1 MSDLSTIRIRGAREH
16 NLKNVSV
23 DIPKNQLTVITGPSG
38 SGKSSLAFDTLFA
51 EGQRRYVQS
60 LSTYARQFLDQTHKP
75 EVDAI
80 EGLCPAIAIE
90 QRSSAPSPRSTVGT
104 TTEIYDFLRLLF
116 AAVGTPHHPTTGKP
130 LRRWTLQEMVDQ
142 ILGHPAAER
151 FAILAPVCSN
161 EVGPLKHILERL
173 KREGFVRARINGEIT
188 LLEPLPKLSRSQSHT
203 IEAVVDRLQMT
214 DLPRGRL
221 TESLETALRTGRG
234 VLHIVWFDEK
244 RETVAEW
251 KLSNENFDPETGYHF
266 PTITPRSFSFNSPHG
281 ACPACHGL
289 GTEMLADPD
298 LIVPDPLLSL
308 AKGAIKPWTSKT
320 KPVPPTQKIQT
331 RVLQALASFAGVDFD
346 TPWKDLPIDFH
357 HLVLYGSGKQ
367 LIPLPTSSGTE
378 SEPRTFEGVLPHIQQ
393 LYDASESPRTRAR
406 LEPFMNRQSCR
417 HCGGRRLRPEILGIR
432 LVQPQ
437 GRPWNIHEFCDLS
450 IAEALAD
457 LTHREW
463 PPPQRQLAGE
473 ILRELKLRLA
483 FLQDVGLGYL
493 TLNRETH
500 TLSGGEAQR
509 IRLATQIG
517 SGLTGVLYVLDEPS
531 IGLHQSDNAKLIET
545 LHRLRDQGNT
555 VVVVEHDE
563 ETIRAADHVIDLGP
577 GAGERGGTVIAEGTA
592 RELIDHPA
600 SVTGRF
606 LSPSGHLPI
615 PKKRKVPDN
624 NWLTVVDASEN
635 NLQNITASF
644 PIGCF
649 TVVTG
654 VSGSGKSTLVKDV
667 LARALARSLHGNKEK
682 PGRHL
687 RIDGL
692 DAFDKV
698 IEIDQSPLGRT
709 PRSNLLTYTGA
720 FTAIRDLFAQL
731 PSSRIRGYTSSRFS
745 FNVPGGR
752 CEHCQGDGV
761 RKVEMLFLPDVYV
774 PCDVCKGKRFD
785 RETLEIT
792 FKGHSIS
799 DVLDLTVD
807 QGLALFRNVPAVGE
821 KLEMLTRVGLGYL
834 RLGQSATTLSGGES
848 QRIKLA
854 HELAR
859 RATGRTCFILDEP
872 TTGLHFVDIE
882 HLLPILFELRT
893 QGNTVIVIEHQ
904 LDVIKSADFI
914 IDLGPD
920 GGRHGGCLVTQ
931 GTPEAVAQHP
941 ESRTARYLKTALSP
955 NS

>member
-1 MSDLSTIRIRGAREH
+1 
-16 NLKNVSV
+16 
-23 DIPKNQLTVITGPSG
+23 
-38 SGKSSLAFDTLFA
+38 
-51 EGQRRYVQS
+51 
-60 LSTYARQFLDQTHKP
+60 
-75 EVDAI
+75 
-80 EGLCPAIAIE
+80 
-90 QRSSAPSPRSTVGT
+90 
-104 TTEIYDFLRLLF
+104 
-116 AAVGTPHHPTTGKP
+116 
-130 LRRWTLQEMVDQ
+130 
-142 ILGHPAAER
+142 
-151 FAILAPVCSN
+151 
-161 EVGPLKHILERL
+161 
-173 KREGFVRARINGEIT
+173 
-188 LLEPLPKLSRSQSHT
+188 
-203 IEAVVDRLQMT
+203 
-214 DLPRGRL
+214 
-221 TESLETALRTGRG
+221 
-234 VLHIVWFDEK
+234 
-244 RETVAEW
+244 
-251 KLSNENFDPETGYHF
+251 
-266 PTITPRSFSFNSPHG
+266 
-281 ACPACHGL
+281 
-289 GTEMLADPD
+289 
-298 LIVPDPLLSL
+298 
-308 AKGAIKPWTSKT
+308 
-320 KPVPPTQKIQT
+320 
-331 RVLQALASFAGVDFD
+331 
-346 TPWKDLPIDFH
+346 
-357 HLVLYGSGKQ
+357 
-367 LIPLPTSSGTE
+367 
-378 SEPRTFEGVLPHIQQ
+378 
-393 LYDASESPRTRAR
+393 
-406 LEPFMNRQSCR
+406 
-417 HCGGRRLRPEILGIR
+417 
-432 LVQPQ
+432 
-437 GRPWNIHEFCDLS
+437 
-450 IAEALAD
+450 
-457 LTHREW
+457 
-463 PPPQRQLAGE
+463 
-473 ILRELKLRLA
+473 
-483 FLQDVGLGYL
+483 
-493 TLNRETH
+493 
-500 TLSGGEAQR
+500 
-509 IRLATQIG
+509 
-517 SGLTGVLYVLDEPS
+517 
-531 IGLHQSDNAKLIET
+531 
-545 LHRLRDQGNT
+545 